1 MKTLG
6 RDRPWGGP
14 AGALP
19 CPAAFG
25 RIGAMPMPP
34 LSHHEIVAL
43 VEPFARAG
51 RQVDLAASQRLE
63 RRIAFRPREHA
74 AAGTLPPLRETLQ
87 LENPRAGSF
96 ALTRTLTAPDG
107 QRAEL
112 VAHGDDAGAL
122 LARVD
127 AVAAAAQ
134 WRCGSGWSLAFSH
147 TLAAPT
153 RLVPA
158 TAPQLVRASA
168 RAGALGFTV
177 TVSTVRGIAAE
188 IELPEAAHFTPPED
202 LFAVLGWSWTPLRR
216 VRQGWQGALLLR
228 GHGAAR
234 TADAEAKLERTVRH
248 LAATLAEAPARF
260 HERHVGARWVVV
272 LRRLI
277 PLFATAALVAGAAGV
292 SQLQMAQNSVWR
304 MLIFHAPPLLLAAL
318 FCLRELPRF
327 EFPPLPR
334 RLDAPAWHADEGS
347 ACTATR

>member
-1 MKTLG
+1 MGAKG
-6 RDRPWGGP
+6 DAR
-14 AGALP
+14 AGLP
-19 CPAAFG
+19 GPAAFG
-25 RIGAMPMPP
+25 RIGAMPLPP

-43 VEPFARAG
+43 VEPFVRAG

-74 AAGTLPPLRETLQ
+74 ADGERPPLRETLQ
-87 LENPRAGSF
+87 LQSHEGGRF
-96 ALTRTLTAPDG
+96 TLTRMLGAPDG
-107 QRAEL
+107 QTAEL
-112 VAHGDDAGAL
+112 VAQGDDAGAL

-127 AVAAAAQ
+127 AVAPAAQ
-134 WRCGSGWSLAFSH
+134 WRCGPGWRLAFGH
-147 TLAAPT
+147 QLAAPT
-153 RLVPA
+153 RLAPVV
-158 TAPQLVRASA
+158 APQLVRASA
-168 RAGALGFTV
+168 RVGPLAFTV
-177 TVSTVRGIAAE
+177 RVSTVRGIAAE
-188 IELPEAAHFTPPED
+188 IELPEHAAFTPPED

-248 LAATLAEAPARF
+248 LAATLAEPPARF
-260 HERHVGARWVVV
+260 HERHRAARWAVV

-334 RLDAPAWHADEGS
+334 RLAAPAWHDETAP